1 MNWTDFIA
9 FGIGFVAGVLATL
22 VWDALC
28 TPAVSNRIHD
38 DEASQ

>member
-1 MNWTDFIA
+1 MSCAWWFL
-9 FGIGFVAGVLATL
+9 FGIFIGLAVL

-38 DEASQ
+38 DEGTK